1 MARITRLNQCF
12 AFWIGANLKWRKI
25 RRSEKETQMKVGM
38 TLQLTSFGNKPD
50 LETYQDELSMMEMSE
65 ALGFDSVWA
74 LDHHF
79 TGYVMS
85 PDPTQL
91 LSYIAGRTK
100 RVQLG
105 TAVIVLPWH
114 DPVEIAEKIALLDVV
129 SGGRTIFGFGRGAA
143 TVEYNGFRINMEE
156 ARDRFVESAII
167 IRKGLTQPSFSFDGK
182 YYKIPEIQIRPRPI
196 SHPEDR
202 FYASSV
208 SPESAEIMAKLGL
221 GVLIIAQRSWE
232 DTAADYA
239 RYRETAQ
246 ANNLTPK
253 PPIGLLNILVS
264 EDPRE
269 AIELGNT
276 HLDAMWDS
284 IDNHYHFA
292 DGHLRGVKGYE
303 FYAKLEKTY
312 SKLQADSEAKVKAI
326 EFFRSLHAAGT
337 PEQVL
342 EKLRYIHQT
351 VPLEHVIGTF
361 AFGGLPY
368 PKLERS
374 FKLFAEKVLP
384 VLKNDPAFA
393 YPHDRFSGAHT
404 GASK

>member
-1 MARITRLNQCF
+1 
-12 AFWIGANLKWRKI
+12 
-25 RRSEKETQMKVGM
+25 MKVGM
-38 TLQLTSFGNKPD
+38 TLQLTSFGDKPD
-50 LETYQDELSMMEMSE
+50 LETYQDELSLMEMAE

-91 LSYIAGRTK
+91 LSYVAGRTK

-167 IRKGLTQPSFSFDGK
+167 IRKGLTQKSFSFDGK
-182 YYKIPEIQIRPRPI
+182 HYKIPEIQIRPRPI

-232 DTAADYA
+232 DTAADYS
-239 RYRETAQ
+239 RYRETAI
-246 ANNLTPK
+246 ANNITPR

-264 EDPRE
+264 EDARE
-269 AIELGNT
+269 AAELGNV
-276 HLDAMWDS
+276 HLEAMWDS
-284 IDNHYHFA
+284 IDTHYHFS

-312 SKLQADSEAKVKAI
+312 SKLQADSDAKAKAI
-326 EFFRSLHAAGT
+326 DFFRSLHAAGT

-351 VPLEHVIGTF
+351 VALEHVIGTF

-374 FKLFAEKVLP
+374 YKLFAEKVLP
-384 VLKNDPAFA
+384 VLKNDPAFQ
-393 YPHDRFSGAHT
+393 YPHDRLGSSHA

>member
-1 MARITRLNQCF
+1 
-12 AFWIGANLKWRKI
+12 
-25 RRSEKETQMKVGM
+25 M
-38 TLQLTSFGNKPD
+38 TLQLTSFGGKSD
-50 LETYQDELSMMEMSE
+50 LETYQDELNLMEMSE
-65 ALGFDSVWA
+65 DLGFDSVWC

-91 LSYIAGRTK
+91 LSYVAGRTK
-100 RVQLG
+100 KVQLG

-114 DPVEIAEKIALLDVV
+114 DPVEVAEKIALLDIV
-129 SGGRTIFGFGRGAA
+129 SKGRTIFGFGRGAA
-143 TVEYNGFRINMEE
+143 TVEYNGFRVNMEE
-156 ARDRFVESAII
+156 ARDRFVEAAII
-167 IRKGLTQPSFSFDGK
+167 IRNGLTQPSFSFDGK

-232 DTAADYA
+232 DTATDYN
-239 RYRETAQ
+239 RYCETAV
-246 ANNLTPK
+246 ANSLKPR
-253 PPIGLLNILVS
+253 PPIGLLNILCA
-264 EDPRE
+264 EDPGE
-269 AIELGNT
+269 AHELGT
-276 HLDAMWDS
+276 KYLEATWDS
-284 IDNHYHFA
+284 IDRHYHFS

-312 SKLQADSEAKVKAI
+312 SKLQADADAKAKAI
-326 EFFRSLHAAGT
+326 EFFCSLHAAGT
-337 PEQVL
+337 PAQVL

-361 AFGGLPY
+361 GFGGLPY
-368 PKLERS
+368 PKLEKS

-384 VLKNDPAFA
+384 VLKSDPAFE
-393 YPHDRFSGAHT
+393 YPYQRGTHAGA

>member
-1 MARITRLNQCF
+1 
-12 AFWIGANLKWRKI
+12 
-25 RRSEKETQMKVGM
+25 MKVGM
-38 TLQLTSFGNKPD
+38 TLQLTSFGDKPD
-50 LETYQDELSMMEMSE
+50 YETYQDELNLMEMSE
-65 ALGFDSVWA
+65 GMGFDSVWA

-91 LSYIAGRTK
+91 LSYVAGRTK

-143 TVEYNGFRINMEE
+143 TVEYNGFRVNMEE

-182 YYKIPEIQIRPRPI
+182 YYKIPEMQIRPRPI

-239 RYRETAQ
+239 RYRETAL
-246 ANNLTPK
+246 ANNITPR

-264 EDPRE
+264 EDAGE
-269 AIELGNT
+269 AAELGAV
-276 HLDAMWDS
+276 HLEAMWDS
-284 IDNHYHFA
+284 IDNHYHFS

-312 SKLQADSEAKVKAI
+312 SKLQADAEAKVKAI

-351 VPLEHVIGTF
+351 VPIEHMIGTF

-368 PKLERS
+368 PKLEKS

-384 VLKNDPAFA
+384 VLKNDPAFQ
-393 YPHDRFSGAHT
+393 YPYDRKGQGHL

>member
-1 MARITRLNQCF
+1 
-12 AFWIGANLKWRKI
+12 
-25 RRSEKETQMKVGM
+25 MKVGM
-38 TLQLTSFGNKPD
+38 TLQLTSFGDKPD
-50 LETYQDELSMMEMSE
+50 LETYQDELFLMEMAE
-65 ALGFDSVWA
+65 VLGFDSVWA

-79 TGYVMS
+79 TGYTMS

-91 LSYIAGRTK
+91 LSYVAGRTK
-100 RVQLG
+100 RMQLG

-167 IRKGLTQPSFSFDGK
+167 IRKGLTQKSFSFDGK

-196 SHPEDR
+196 SHPENR

-239 RYRETAQ
+239 RYRETAI
-246 ANNLTPK
+246 ANNLTPR

-264 EDPRE
+264 EDARE
-269 AIELGNT
+269 AAELGNT
-276 HLDAMWDS
+276 HLEAMWDS
-284 IDNHYHFA
+284 IDNHYHFS

-312 SKLQADSEAKVKAI
+312 SKLQADSDAKAKAI

-351 VPLEHVIGTF
+351 VALEHVIGTF

-374 FKLFAEKVLP
+374 YKLFAEKVLP
-384 VLKNDPAFA
+384 VLKNDPAFQ
-393 YPHDRFSGAHT
+393 YPHDRLGSSHA

>member
-1 MARITRLNQCF
+1 
-12 AFWIGANLKWRKI
+12 
-25 RRSEKETQMKVGM
+25 MKVGM
-38 TLQLTSFGNKPD
+38 TLQLTSFGDKPD
-50 LETYQDELSMMEMSE
+50 LETYQDELSLMEMSE
-65 ALGFDSVWA
+65 GLGFDSVWA

-91 LSYIAGRTK
+91 LSYVAGRTK
-100 RVQLG
+100 RLQLG

-182 YYKIPEIQIRPRPI
+182 YYKIPEMQIRPRPI
-196 SHPEDR
+196 SHPENR

-239 RYRETAQ
+239 RYRDTAL
-246 ANNLTPK
+246 ANNITPR

-264 EDPRE
+264 DDARE
-269 AIELGNT
+269 AAELGNR
-276 HLDAMWDS
+276 HLEVMWDS
-284 IDNHYHFA
+284 IDNHYHFS

-312 SKLQADSEAKVKAI
+312 SKLQADAEAKVKAI

-351 VPLEHVIGTF
+351 VALEHVIGTF

-393 YPHDRFSGAHT
+393 YPQDRLGRTHA

>member
-1 MARITRLNQCF
+1 
-12 AFWIGANLKWRKI
+12 
-25 RRSEKETQMKVGM
+25 MKVGM
-38 TLQLTSFGNKPD
+38 TLQLTSFGDKPD
-50 LETYQDELSMMEMSE
+50 LETYQDELSLMEMAE
-65 ALGFDSVWA
+65 VLGFDSVWA

-91 LSYIAGRTK
+91 LSYVAGRTK

-167 IRKGLTQPSFSFDGK
+167 IRKGLTQKSFSFDGK

-239 RYRETAQ
+239 RYHETAI
-246 ANNLTPK
+246 ANNITPR

-264 EDPRE
+264 EDARE
-269 AIELGNT
+269 AAELGNT
-276 HLDAMWDS
+276 HLEAMWDS
-284 IDNHYHFA
+284 IDTHYHFS

-312 SKLQADSEAKVKAI
+312 SKLQADTDAKAKAI

-351 VPLEHVIGTF
+351 VALEHVIGTF

-374 FKLFAEKVLP
+374 YKLFAEKVLP

-393 YPHDRFSGAHT
+393 YPHGGLGSSHA

>member
-1 MARITRLNQCF
+1 
-12 AFWIGANLKWRKI
+12 
-25 RRSEKETQMKVGM
+25 MKVGM
-38 TLQLTSFGNKPD
+38 TLQLTSFGDKPD
-50 LETYQDELSMMEMSE
+50 LETYQDELSLMEMCE
-65 ALGFDSVWA
+65 GLGFDSVWA

-85 PDPTQL
+85 PNPTQL
-91 LSYIAGRTK
+91 LSYVAGRTK

-114 DPVEIAEKIALLDVV
+114 DPVEIAENIALLDVV

-167 IRKGLTQPSFSFDGK
+167 IRKGLTQKSFSFDGK
-182 YYKIPEIQIRPRPI
+182 YYKIPEMQIRPRPI
-196 SHPEDR
+196 SHPENR

-232 DTAADYA
+232 DTAADYT
-239 RYRETAQ
+239 RYRDTAL
-246 ANNLTPK
+246 ANNITPR

-264 EDPRE
+264 DDARE
-269 AIELGNT
+269 AAELGNV
-276 HLDAMWDS
+276 HLEAVWDS
-284 IDNHYHFA
+284 IDNHYHFS

-312 SKLQADSEAKVKAI
+312 SKLQADAEAKVKAI

-351 VPLEHVIGTF
+351 VALEHVIGTF

-374 FKLFAEKVLP
+374 FKLFSEKVLP

-393 YPHDRFSGAHT
+393 YPGDKLSQSHA